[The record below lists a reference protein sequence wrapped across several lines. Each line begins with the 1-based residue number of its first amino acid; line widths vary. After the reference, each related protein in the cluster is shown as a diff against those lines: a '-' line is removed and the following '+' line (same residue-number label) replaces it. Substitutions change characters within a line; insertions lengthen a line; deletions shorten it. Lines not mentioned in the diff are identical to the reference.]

1 MITKDIEEKIK
12 SLPENLLK
20 EIDDYIDFLL
30 LKHFNEQGK
39 SRNKNF
45 DFKWE
50 GALSN
55 LKEDYSS
62 VELQHK
68 SLDWR

>member
-1 MITKDIEEKIK
+1 MITKDIEKKIK
-12 SLPENLLK
+12 SLPEDLLK

-30 LKHFNEQGK
+30 LKHFYEQGK
-39 SRNKNF
+39 SSNKNF
-45 DFKWE
+45 NFKWE
-50 GALSN
+50 GTLSN

>member
-30 LKHFNEQGK
+30 SKHFNEQDK
-39 SRNKNF
+39 SPDKNF
-45 DFKWE
+45 NFRWE

-55 LKEDYSS
+55 LKKDYSS

>member
-1 MITKDIEEKIK
+1 MITKDIEKKIK
-12 SLPENLLK
+12 SLPEDLLK

-30 LKHFNEQGK
+30 LKHFYEQGK
-39 SRNKNF
+39 SSNKNF
-45 DFKWE
+45 NFKW
-50 GALSN
+50 GGTLSN